1 MYSSHEYPSRT
12 TDEGRHFAST
22 TVMTRHVDTSVR
34 HAENA
39 RVEARTKRTY
49 RLSARTQARVK
60 ELSARY
66 GVAGSQ
72 DAVVE
77 VAVDRLYR
85 EIEAAAEGDLW
96 AEAASDPA
104 FRTEVADIARS
115 FDDADTWPD

>member
-1 MYSSHEYPSRT
+1 M
-12 TDEGRHFAST
+12 
-22 TVMTRHVDTSVR
+22 
-34 HAENA
+34 
-39 RVEARTKRTY
+39 EARTKRTY
-49 RLSARTQARVK
+49 RLSARAQARVK
-60 ELSARY
+60 ELTARY

-104 FRTEVADIARS
+104 FRTETLNIGRL
-115 FDDADTWPD
+115 FDDAETWPD